1 MVKVTSLSLWKW
13 NGDNI
18 EPTCLGKAEDV
29 AEFGYF
35 ERGSVREMLT
45 FISRTIVKRTQPGQ
59 RQSVEQDK
67 YLVHVANRGGLVA
80 IAVMDKE
87 YPSRSAFCV
96 LGKMCDDYVA
106 KHGDGWRTVT
116 ADDARG
122 DADLAQAIVR
132 YQDPMEA
139 DKILKIQREL
149 DETKVVLHK
158 TIDSVLARGEK
169 LDNLD
174 DKSTDL
180 SLASQMFYKQAK
192 KQNQCCTMM

>member
-1 MVKVTSLSLWKW
+1 MVEMGRVAERGRGPRFLTIFKLLKRRPRSLPSPTRPRASARRTTGVMVKVTSLSLWKW

-80 IAVMDKE
+80 IAV
-87 YPSRSAFCV
+87 RV
-96 LGKMCDDYVA
+96 G
-106 KHGDGWRTVT
+106 
-116 ADDARG
+116 
-122 DADLAQAIVR
+122 
-132 YQDPMEA
+132 
-139 DKILKIQREL
+139 
-149 DETKVVLHK
+149 
-158 TIDSVLARGEK
+158 
-169 LDNLD
+169 
-174 DKSTDL
+174 
-180 SLASQMFYKQAK
+180 
-192 KQNQCCTMM
+192 